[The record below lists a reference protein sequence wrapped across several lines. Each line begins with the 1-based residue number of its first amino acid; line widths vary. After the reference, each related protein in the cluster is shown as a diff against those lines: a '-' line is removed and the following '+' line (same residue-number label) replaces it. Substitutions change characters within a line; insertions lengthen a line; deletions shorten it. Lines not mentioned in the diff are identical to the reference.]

1 MKRRLTFLIVTLSI
15 FVLGYGARGSAQQPS
30 AAALPA
36 ATGAPAVSQS
46 AAASPA
52 AAHQAVLSKY
62 CYVCHNDRVKS
73 GGLALIALDISAPAK
88 NSESWEKVIRKLG
101 TGAMPPAAMPRPDKA
116 TADGLRRYL
125 ETALDGAALAH
136 PNPGRPGL
144 QRLNRGDGRTHKEGT
159 NRADIAPQGPVDKP
173 TRAHYPRG
181 RSSSSVSGETFAVD
195 PRRRDQATHS
205 PQTNPNKFAGVGA
218 SRGSS
223 RKAPAGAGHGCRAA
237 GWASRSPRVQCPR
250 LDADM

>member
-73 GGLALIALDISAPAK
+73 G
-88 NSESWEKVIRKLG
+88 R
-101 TGAMPPAAMPRPDKA
+101 PRVD
-116 TADGLRRYL
+116 RSRYL
-125 ETALDGAALAH
+125 RAGEEQRVVGEGDPQARDRCHATRGNAAS
-136 PNPGRPGL
+136 G
-144 QRLNRGDGRTHKEGT
+144 QGD
-159 NRADIAPQGPVDKP
+159 
-173 TRAHYPRG
+173 
-181 RSSSSVSGETFAVD
+181 
-195 PRRRDQATHS
+195 RRRPTAIS
-205 PQTNPNKFAGVGA
+205 GNSA
-218 SRGSS
+218 
-223 RKAPAGAGHGCRAA
+223 
-237 GWASRSPRVQCPR
+237 
-250 LDADM
+250 

>member
-101 TGAMPPAAMPRPDKA
+101 TGAMPPAAIRVRTRRPP
-116 TADGLRRYL
+116 TAYGDIWK
-125 ETALDGAALAH
+125 
-136 PNPGRPGL
+136 
-144 QRLNRGDGRTHKEGT
+144 QRLMAPPWPIPIQDVRGF
-159 NRADIAPQGPVDKP
+159 
-173 TRAHYPRG
+173 
-181 RSSSSVSGETFAVD
+181 SV
-195 PRRRDQATHS
+195 
-205 PQTNPNKFAGVGA
+205 
-218 SRGSS
+218 
-223 RKAPAGAGHGCRAA
+223 
-237 GWASRSPRVQCPR
+237 
-250 LDADM
+250 